1 MASSRIFPFV
11 AFVSFT
17 GALAGLLFGMD
28 TGAISGAL
36 PILERVFDL
45 NKTTQGALT
54 AILMLGAAAG
64 AVCAAILSYRFGRK
78 RSLLMAA
85 FLFVVGAGLCGVAPN
100 VATIMGGRLLLGF
113 AIGIASFTAPL
124 YLSEIA
130 PERYR
135 GAIISLYQLM
145 ITIGILMAFV
155 LNTAL
160 TNGEFWRWMLGAS
173 IFPALCFFCAVLF
186 LPRSPHWLV
195 MHNRLQEARQIL
207 GRLNQ
212 TPQEADHKLEEIR
225 KTLSVKQEG
234 WRLFQKNAN
243 FRRAVGLGI
252 GLQLMQQFTGINIV
266 MYFSPKIFQLAG
278 YASDLDRM
286 WLTVTVGLVNVLVTL
301 VAILLIDRWGRRPIL
316 FLGFLTMAVG
326 MASVGIVLGMA
337 APSGAWQMFGVVM
350 LLVFVAGFALSAGPI
365 VWVLCSEIQPLKG
378 RDFGIMCSTTTNW
391 LSNMLITFAFLPIL
405 DKHGGGIVFL
415 CLALL
420 NVVFIVLTWF
430 FVPETK
436 GVTLEQI
443 ETNLMSGKAL
453 RHIGTPAK
461 TSARTPA
468 A

>member
-1 MASSRIFPFV
+1 MAVSRAFPFI

-36 PILERVFDL
+36 PILKKIFHLSEA
-45 NKTTQGALT
+45 TQGALT
-54 AILMLGAAAG
+54 AILMLGAAVG
-64 AVCAAILSYRFGRK
+64 AVSAAVLSFRYGRK
-78 RSLLMAA
+78 RSLLIAA
-85 FLFVVGAGLCGVAPN
+85 FLFVLGAGMCGVAPN
-100 VATIMGGRLLLGF
+100 VGVIMAGRLLLGF

-145 ITIGILMAFV
+145 ITIGILMAFI

-160 TNGEFWRWMLGAS
+160 TYGQFWRWMLGAS
-173 IFPALCFFCAVLF
+173 AIPAICFFCAVLF

-195 MHNRLQEARQIL
+195 MHDRLKEARLIL
-207 GRLNQ
+207 GRLHQN
-212 TPQEADHKLEEIR
+212 PQDADHKLEEI
-225 KTLSVKQEG
+225 KSSLSVKQEG
-234 WRLFQKNAN
+234 WMLFRRNAN

-252 GLQLMQQFTGINIV
+252 ALQLMQQFTGINIV
-266 MYFSPKIFQLAG
+266 MYFSPKIFELAG
-278 YASDLDRM
+278 YASDVDRM
-286 WLTVTVGLVNVLVTL
+286 WLTVIVGLINVLVTL
-301 VAILLIDRWGRRPIL
+301 VAIVLIDRWGRRPIL

-326 MASVGIVLGMA
+326 MASVGVVLGMTD
-337 APSGAWQMFGVVM
+337 PSGPWQVFGIVM
-350 LLVFVAGFALSAGPI
+350 LLMFVAGFALSAGPI

-405 DKHGGGIVFL
+405 DKHGGGTVFL
-415 CLALL
+415 FLALL
-420 NVVFIVLTWF
+420 NAMFIAVTYF

-436 GVTLEQI
+436 GATLEQI
-443 ETNLMSGKAL
+443 ESNLMSGKAL
-453 RHIGTPAK
+453 REIGRPAK
-461 TSARTPA
+461 GSGA
-468 A
+468 